1 MLSCSSGKC
10 QISHWR
16 QGHKDECCPPTTTM
30 ELKDENL
37 SSRASVSKTESGL
50 HGNGFDY
57 KSHYII
63 SCIYVL

>member
-16 QGHKDECCPPTTTM
+16 QGHKDECFPPTTTAR
-30 ELKDENL
+30 ELNDENIT
-37 SSRASVSKTESGL
+37 SRTSVLETQPGL

-57 KSHYII
+57 KSSCVI
-63 SCIYVL
+63 S